1 MMKIYISTI
10 YLACF
15 FGALFIGRTQLY
27 GQETS
32 NPFEFTFEDK
42 VYSGLI
48 TYPVGEPKS
57 MIILIPGSGRTNM
70 VEGNWYYEDL
80 QSIFL
85 EQGLAVMVYDKAGCG
100 KSEGTFDY
108 NQSVQNSSLEVLA
121 AINELRKQGIPG
133 SDQIG
138 LWSHSRGGWIAPL
151 VIQQDPSIA
160 YWISASGPDHLETI
174 GYFFEANWRV
184 QGRSEEEIEL
194 LYSEWLAGFT
204 IQRKGGTYEEYLAAS
219 PNVKKDSMML
229 ALRGGKFNT
238 EEKFYSFQKVLEGET
253 FDEETGLTIIVP
265 DFVEVLGGIKCP
277 VLAVFG
283 EKDSQVHWQ
292 RSLALY
298 QQTIGENDLLTH
310 ITLPDGN
317 HFLLTCE
324 TGGYLEKISDLRDRG
339 LGLPCEDYYP
349 KVQSWLSSLGYSH

>member
-1 MMKIYISTI
+1 MKKLSIVPF
-10 YLACF
+10 YLACLF
-15 FGALFIGRTQLY
+15 WALSLCTTHLQ
-27 GQETS
+27 GQGISEA
-32 NPFEFTFEDK
+32 FEFTFEDK

-48 TYPVGEPKS
+48 DYPEGEPNS
-57 MIILIPGSGRTNM
+57 LIILIPGSGRTNM

-80 QSIFL
+80 QSMFVG
-85 EQGLAVMVYDKAGCG
+85 QGLAVMVYDKAGCG

-108 NQSVQNSSLEVLA
+108 NQSVQNSSLEVSA
-121 AINELRKQGIPG
+121 AIAELRGQKIPG

-151 VIQQDPSIA
+151 VIQQDSTIA

-194 LYSEWLAGFT
+194 LYAEWLSGFT
-204 IQRKGGTYEEYLAAS
+204 IQRKGGSYEEYLAAS

-238 EEKFYSFQKVLEGET
+238 EEKFYSFQKILQGES

-265 DFVEVLGGIKCP
+265 DFAEVLSGIKCP

-298 QQTIGENDLLTH
+298 QQTIGSNDLLTYL
-310 ITLPDGN
+310 TLPDGN

-324 TGGYLEKISDLRDRG
+324 TGGYLEKIRDLRERG
-339 LGLPCEDYYP
+339 LGQPCEGYHTEM
-349 KVQSWLSSLGYSH
+349 QNWLRSLGYAH

>member
-1 MMKIYISTI
+1 MMKFYIDSV

-15 FGALFIGRTQLY
+15 FWAFCFGATHLQ
-27 GQETS
+27 GQERS
-32 NPFEFTFEDK
+32 EPFEFTFEDK

-48 TYPVGEPKS
+48 DYPEGEPNS
-57 MIILIPGSGRTNM
+57 LIILIPGSGRTNM

-80 QSIFL
+80 QTMFV

-100 KSEGTFDY
+100 KSEGAFDY

-121 AINELRKQGIPG
+121 AIAELREQKIPG

-151 VIQQDPSIA
+151 VIQQDPEIA

-194 LYSEWLAGFT
+194 LYAEWLAGFT

-238 EEKFYSFQKVLEGET
+238 EEKFYSFQKVLEGES

-265 DFVEVLGGIKCP
+265 DFAEVLSEIKCP

-298 QQTIGENDLLTH
+298 QKTIGENDLLTYM
-310 ITLPDGN
+310 TLPDGN
-317 HFLLTCE
+317 HFLLSCE
-324 TGGYLEKISDLRDRG
+324 TGGYLEKISELRERG
-339 LGLPCEDYYP
+339 LGQPCEGYYP
-349 KVQSWLSSLGYSH
+349 KIQSWLSSLGYSH